1 MTNLW
6 TVLYFTL
13 GITLTG
19 LMLVL
24 FKRLFRDK
32 LSARWHY
39 LVWLVLVVRAIL
51 PENLRLFSTGFALN
65 TLWVSGMKRLRAA
78 VELGR
83 NSLLSTPFG
92 MGGGEISLLK
102 KMPFSAWSLT
112 DRLFAVYLA
121 GVAAVLLYDALLYA
135 RLRLE
140 IRKGAAA
147 TPSLREK
154 IRKTAEKY
162 DLPTQKSVRIC
173 KGIETPFLCGMVRP
187 ILVVPESMAETIDEK
202 VLLHEMLHLK
212 HHDVLVNFLLH
223 LLQAL
228 NWFNPFVYW
237 LCRIIRND
245 SEALCDQRALERLRG
260 EEKREYGMLLLDM
273 ADSRCASR
281 IGTTSM
287 ANGARNIKTR
297 IGRIADFGRVPK
309 GAAFATACI
318 TVVLCLASVSFAY
331 QPNYF
336 DTSKVETAE
345 DLRLTLEDARYF
357 EIPSA
362 EMAISI
368 LYEAFEERDLA
379 KLALTVPQEEFDTY
393 RDWALAEYKAAE
405 DTYHARLDSGTKA
418 DYTYHFYDSMK
429 AEDFYLLNEQADGS
443 IDGILQVNEFAEGEK
458 PITQHF
464 LHFRIFEETKGSWSV
479 ALLGD
484 ERRLFDVYGAVDYGI
499 YKLEEEMAQG
509 NYRQAG
515 DWKVTDAAYCR
526 QWGFLF
532 GGSVIDSLFGANQE
546 MQFNDTLAPF
556 ATHAAY
562 LEYTGTALKEKQNVL
577 VAIACPQE
585 MKEDEYW
592 ESIDSFVVG
601 SGGSSSAGVA
611 WEIISTDEDWDGRIS
626 FAEGENSETLADA
639 FARLETPYEVR
650 LYTNHKELLE
660 TIPLEGGALDA
671 GNNPTKGNNTGKGST
686 GNNNAGA
693 ENE

>member
-39 LVWLVLVVRAIL
+39 LVWLVLLVRAVL
-51 PENLRLFSTGFALN
+51 PENLRLFSTGFAVN

-83 NSLLSTPFG
+83 DSLLSTPFG

-102 KMPFSAWSLT
+102 KMPFSAWSVT
-112 DRLFAVYLA
+112 DGLFAVYLA
-121 GVAAVLLYDALLYA
+121 GVAAVLLYDAALYA

-147 TPSLREK
+147 SPSLQEK

-162 DLPTQKSVRIC
+162 DLPAQKNVRIC

-245 SEALCDQRALERLRG
+245 SEALCDQRALEKLRG
-260 EEKREYGMLLLDM
+260 VEKREYGMLLLNM

-281 IGTTSM
+281 IGTTAM

-336 DTSKVETAE
+336 DTSEVETAE
-345 DLRLTLEDARYF
+345 DLRLTLEDARLF

-393 RDWALAEYKAAE
+393 RDWALAEYEAAE
-405 DTYHARLDSGTKA
+405 YPSNACLLNGTKA
-418 DYTYHFYDSMK
+418 DYKYRFYDSMK
-429 AEDFYLLNEQADGS
+429 TEDFYLLEEQADGS
-443 IDGILQVNEFAEGEK
+443 MDGIMQVNEFPADAE
-458 PITQHF
+458 TVMQHF
-464 LHFRIFEETKGSWSV
+464 LHFRIFEETKGNWSI
-479 ALLGD
+479 ALLED
-484 ERRLFDVYGAVDYGI
+484 ESRASDTYGAMDYVE
-499 YKLEEEMAQG
+499 YRLKQKPTQG
-509 NYRQAG
+509 SYRQVG
-515 DWKVTDAAYCR
+515 DWKVADVAYCR

-532 GGSVIDSLFGANQE
+532 GGSFTIDSLFGTNRE
-546 MQFNDTLAPF
+546 MQFNETLAPF

-562 LEYTGTALKEKQNVL
+562 LEYTGAALREKQSVL
-577 VAIACPQE
+577 LAVLCPQE
-585 MKEDEYW
+585 MSEDEYW
-592 ESIDSFVVG
+592 ESIDSLQVG

-611 WEIISTDEDWDGRIS
+611 WDIISTDADWDGRIDLVNS
-626 FAEGENSETLADA
+626 ENSDNLADA
-639 FARLETPYEVR
+639 FARLEKPYEVR
-650 LYTNHKELLE
+650 LYTNQKELLE
-660 TIPLEGGALDA
+660 TIPLKGGALDA
-671 GNNPTKGNNTGKGST
+671 GSNFTGK
-686 GNNNAGA
+686 NNAGA
-693 ENE
+693 ENK

>member
-39 LVWLVLVVRAIL
+39 LVWLVLLVRAIL

-135 RLRLE
+135 GLRLE

-162 DLPTQKSVRIC
+162 DLPAQKSVRIC

-212 HHDVLVNFLLH
+212 HHDVFVNFLLH

-379 KLALTVPQEEFDTY
+379 KLALTVPQEEFDT
-393 RDWALAEYKAAE
+393 
-405 DTYHARLDSGTKA
+405 
-418 DYTYHFYDSMK
+418 
-429 AEDFYLLNEQADGS
+429 
-443 IDGILQVNEFAEGEK
+443 
-458 PITQHF
+458 
-464 LHFRIFEETKGSWSV
+464 
-479 ALLGD
+479 
-484 ERRLFDVYGAVDYGI
+484 
-499 YKLEEEMAQG
+499 
-509 NYRQAG
+509 
-515 DWKVTDAAYCR
+515 
-526 QWGFLF
+526 
-532 GGSVIDSLFGANQE
+532 
-546 MQFNDTLAPF
+546 
-556 ATHAAY
+556 
-562 LEYTGTALKEKQNVL
+562 
-577 VAIACPQE
+577 
-585 MKEDEYW
+585 
-592 ESIDSFVVG
+592 
-601 SGGSSSAGVA
+601 
-611 WEIISTDEDWDGRIS
+611 
-626 FAEGENSETLADA
+626 
-639 FARLETPYEVR
+639 
-650 LYTNHKELLE
+650 
-660 TIPLEGGALDA
+660 
-671 GNNPTKGNNTGKGST
+671 
-686 GNNNAGA
+686 
-693 ENE
+693 